1 MVGKVTRDSCSRSG
15 KDICAL
21 LWIGAGKSTKE
32 CYCCHKWN
40 REILLVCITDATA
53 GCFYSFALWVFL
65 APADGTVKRSSR
77 CCGQPRDWFIM
88 VSLSLEDPVLWWDQ
102 VGKLACTD
110 VPPPRFVMKQ
120 NGYDPHLLVH
130 THTIPC
136 GWWSCLAEQGGVG
149 GVYI

>member
-1 MVGKVTRDSCSRSG
+1 
-15 KDICAL
+15 
-21 LWIGAGKSTKE
+21 
-32 CYCCHKWN
+32 
-40 REILLVCITDATA
+40 
-53 GCFYSFALWVFL
+53 
-65 APADGTVKRSSR
+65 
-77 CCGQPRDWFIM
+77 M

-130 THTIPC
+130 THTHTHTIPC